1 MCYDAFQLNPADDDW
16 DLATRS
22 EVDFAQKDFDLRQ
35 SSFSGTGKAE
45 YLWTSTTLLNYS
57 GVPLRQV

>member
-22 EVDFAQKDFDLRQ
+22 EVDFAHRDFDLRQ
-35 SSFSGTGKAE
+35 SSVSGTGKAE
-45 YLWTSTTLLNYS
+45 YL
-57 GVPLRQV
+57 